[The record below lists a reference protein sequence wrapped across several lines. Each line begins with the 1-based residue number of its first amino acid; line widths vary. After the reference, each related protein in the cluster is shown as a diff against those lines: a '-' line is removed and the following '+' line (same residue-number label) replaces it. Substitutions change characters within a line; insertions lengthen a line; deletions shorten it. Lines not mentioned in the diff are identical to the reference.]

1 MPFKIYHAKLSG
13 KANLNLEKGR
23 LLEVNSSGAK
33 LLDVLSLQSLFRFAT
48 LDLKGSLGNI
58 VTKGTPFNSI
68 SSNFSINN
76 GIAQTK
82 QFDMNLDQA
91 RVALPSDLERATKI
105 LREQDRLIE
114 EARGSADALVAQAR
128 EEVSSM
134 VAQTEIVAAARKE
147 AKKIIDDVNDESEA
161 QQDEIDAYVD
171 SRLATL
177 EVILNKTLE
186 TISKGRDRL
195 AGVDAKSALTELNDK
210 K

>member
-1 MPFKIYHAKLSG
+1 MEA
-13 KANLNLEKGR
+13 LEKLAAAIAMVEEAKGVPLSASAIIHR
-23 LLEVNSSGAK
+23 KELLA
-33 LLDVLSLQSLFRFAT
+33 
-48 LDLKGSLGNI
+48 I
-58 VTKGTPFNSI
+58 
-68 SSNFSINN
+68 
-76 GIAQTK
+76 
-82 QFDMNLDQA
+82 LDQA

-105 LREQDRLIE
+105 LREQDRLISD
-114 EARGSADALVAQAR
+114 AKDNADALISQAK

-147 AKKIIDDVNDESEA
+147 AKKIIDDVNKEA
-161 QQDEIDAYVD
+161 DHQQDEIDAYVD